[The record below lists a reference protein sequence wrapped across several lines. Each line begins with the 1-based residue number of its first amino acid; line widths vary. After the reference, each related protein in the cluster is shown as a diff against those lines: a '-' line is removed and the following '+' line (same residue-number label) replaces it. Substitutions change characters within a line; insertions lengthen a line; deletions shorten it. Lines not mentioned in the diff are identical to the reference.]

1 MSLDRDA
8 ILLDNLRASLDL
20 YQRSLVW
27 AMTAAAAF
35 FVLTLSLGD
44 SNLPSISVLYGQL
57 SGPAAWFVAL
67 GLFFVLGILA
77 GSALRNAEAVL
88 GELHVPREVVDA
100 ALLYPSLATSR
111 NGPVRVGTVIFP
123 PITVL
128 IAFAIELQRE
138 AASSAPRTAAWW
150 LGLLMFVV
158 LVAAPY
164 AAIAGRVWH
173 HLGSR
178 PRKALPS

>member
-44 SNLPSISVLYGQL
+44 
-57 SGPAAWFVAL
+57 
-67 GLFFVLGILA
+67 
-77 GSALRNAEAVL
+77 
-88 GELHVPREVVDA
+88 
-100 ALLYPSLATSR
+100 
-111 NGPVRVGTVIFP
+111 
-123 PITVL
+123 L

-138 AASSAPRTAAWW
+138 AASSAPRSAAWW

-164 AAIAGRVWH
+164 AAIAGRVWYR
-173 HLGSR
+173 LGSR
-178 PRKALPS
+178 PRKALRS